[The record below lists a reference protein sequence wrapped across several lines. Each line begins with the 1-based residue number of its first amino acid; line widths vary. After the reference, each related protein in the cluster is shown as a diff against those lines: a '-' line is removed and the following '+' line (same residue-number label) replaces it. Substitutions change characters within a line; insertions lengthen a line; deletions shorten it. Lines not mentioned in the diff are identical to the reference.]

1 VCSVD
6 HESTRTSHLIKIFIV
21 SLIMLTIRLQRVG
34 KTKKPTYRFII
45 SEKTHDTQG
54 HYLELLGNYNPTEK
68 ENKITVKADRV
79 TYWISKGAQ
88 MSNTVNN
95 LLVKN
100 GIIKGKTMK
109 SVFLSETR
117 KKKIAEEK
125 KAAAPA
131 PAATPAA

>member
-1 VCSVD
+1 
-6 HESTRTSHLIKIFIV
+6 
-21 SLIMLTIRLQRVG
+21 MLTIRLQRVG

-54 HYLELLGNYNPTEK
+54 LYLELLGNYNPTEK

-109 SVFLSETR
+109 SVFLSEDR